1 MPVNGSDRS
10 YDHLQAQLRQKAKDE
25 VRLKFPDLPENS
37 SGWFRAFNNRYVRL
51 CQCQLSA

>member
-25 VRLKFPDLPENS
+25 VRLKFPNLPENS
-37 SGWFRAFNNRYVRL
+37 SGWFKAFNNRYTRL
-51 CQCQLSA
+51 FRCRLGV